1 MGHAML
7 NATDKK
13 VTQEGLDYKAAEP
26 VLRQANE
33 DMARK
38 LQEETTDVLDK
49 VLFASSMLMKN
60 AFSRSDG

>member
-1 MGHAML
+1 M
-7 NATDKK
+7 
-13 VTQEGLDYKAAEP
+13 
-26 VLRQANE
+26 LRQANE